1 LGHITEKASVST
13 VAFAPTAASAAAWS
27 GWVSASAVA
36 TDRVP
41 TRTAVDAALQA
52 VADRVEPGQQPTS
65 RGAMRVI
72 SGAQPIRRYGPPSYV
87 VWTAGETCTEQD
99 CAALTIALHRGEVE
113 VIEHGRWGPD
123 NVILRWTYPER
134 TPWYLL
140 AELRD
145 AAPADPS

>member
-13 VAFAPTAASAAAWS
+13 VAFAP
-27 GWVSASAVA
+27 
-36 TDRVP
+36 
-41 TRTAVDAALQA
+41 
-52 VADRVEPGQQPTS
+52 
-65 RGAMRVI
+65 
-72 SGAQPIRRYGPPSYV
+72 
-87 VWTAGETCTEQD
+87 
-99 CAALTIALHRGEVE
+99 LHRGEVE